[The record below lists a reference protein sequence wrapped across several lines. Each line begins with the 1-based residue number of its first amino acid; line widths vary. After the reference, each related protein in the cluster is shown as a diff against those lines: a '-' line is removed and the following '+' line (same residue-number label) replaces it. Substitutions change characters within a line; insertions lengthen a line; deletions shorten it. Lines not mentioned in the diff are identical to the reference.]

1 MEAREQKA
9 ARKKV
14 AARLRDFYAQMR
26 ALADVDSEEFFGRV
40 LQGEQQGANAATHEI
55 I

>member
-26 ALADVDSEEFFGRV
+26 ALADVDSEEF
-40 LQGEQQGANAATHEI
+40 LAAFCRESSRARTQPRMR
-55 I
+55 